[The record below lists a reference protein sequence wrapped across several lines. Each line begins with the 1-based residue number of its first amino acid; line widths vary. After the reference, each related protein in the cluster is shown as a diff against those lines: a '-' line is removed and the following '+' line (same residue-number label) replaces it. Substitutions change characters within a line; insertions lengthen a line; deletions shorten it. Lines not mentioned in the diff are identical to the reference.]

1 MKNLLTISILAL
13 TLSLNAQNFES
24 YSFSGGHTTA
34 KKSDGTLWGWGYA
47 SSGQLATLSQNEP
60 KPVKLSEEKDW
71 KTVQTG
77 IKNTFAIKQDGTLW
91 ACGSNE
97 YGALGINSEE
107 QVVEYFHQVGE
118 DSNWIK
124 VAPSYLF
131 TVGIKADG
139 TIWAWGQN
147 DSNQMGNKT
156 KSAQEL
162 SPIQIGEAS
171 NWGDIATTTNKTAF
185 AIKEDGTIW
194 GWGLNDSNLIVAD
207 SRVGNTYLPTQ
218 VNNDKDWVR
227 IEGGKNHVIAQKTD
241 GTIWAW
247 GESSMG
253 QLGSGDLVTYTNR
266 PQLVSA
272 DKWIDFSAGFAVS
285 YAVKNDG
292 TLWAWGRNNFGQLG
306 DGTTENRNVPVQIGT
321 NKNWKTVQAKGF
333 QATMLTKADGSIW
346 YMGWNTFGSF
356 GNGTYTNAMVPTKND
371 NLNLLNTPQY
381 NHREVLAANKK
392 AKGRMQEKDLQA
404 NLDAAIKN
412 KNEVTVLD
420 KN

>member
-1 MKNLLTISILAL
+1 MKNLLTISFLAL
-13 TLSLNAQNFES
+13 TLSLSAQNFES

-34 KKSDGTLWGWGYA
+34 KKADGTLWGWGHA
-47 SSGQLATLSQNEP
+47 SSGQLATLSENEP
-60 KPVKLSEEKDW
+60 KPIKLSEENDW

-107 QVVEYFHQVGE
+107 QVVEYFHQVGT
-118 DSNWIK
+118 DSDWIK

-131 TVGIKADG
+131 TVAIKGDG

-156 KSAQEL
+156 KSDKEL
-162 SPIQIGEAS
+162 SPIQIGDAS
-171 NWGDIATTTNKTAF
+171 NWVDIAVTTNKTAF

-194 GWGLNDSNLIVAD
+194 GWGLNDSNMIVPD

-218 VNNDKDWVR
+218 VNNDRDWVR
-227 IEGGKNHVIAQKTD
+227 IEAGKNHVIAQKTD

-247 GESSMG
+247 GDSSMG
-253 QLGSGDLVTYTNR
+253 QLGSGELVSYTNR

-285 YAVKNDG
+285 YAVKSDG

-306 DGTTENRNVPVQIGT
+306 DGTTENRYVPVQIGT
-321 NKNWKTVQAKGF
+321 ANDWKTVQAKGF
-333 QATMLTKADGSIW
+333 QATMLTKKDGSVY

-356 GNGTYTNAMVPTKND
+356 GNGTYANATTPTKNN
-371 NLNLLNTPQY
+371 NLNLLNTPKY

-392 AKGRMQEKDLQA
+392 GKGRLQERELQA
-404 NLDAAIKN
+404 NLDAAIKE
-412 KNEVTVLD
+412 KNDVTVLD
-420 KN
+420 KK